1 MRSAVIL
8 AGGLGTRL
16 GALTAD
22 GPKALI
28 PVAGK
33 PFIAYQLEL
42 LQRQHFNRVVLCIG
56 HYGKQIKEYVGNGSR
71 FGLEVL
77 YSDEGARLL
86 GTGGA
91 LRKALPL
98 LGDHFF
104 VLYGDS
110 YLPIDFLSVEACFLA
125 NKQPALMTV
134 LKNDGLWDKSN
145 VVFVEGQLLQYDKWC
160 ANEQMRHIDYG
171 LSIFSAE
178 VFASLEPESRF
189 DLADLFHD
197 LVARGQL
204 LGHEVFQRFYE
215 IGSFAGLQDTINH
228 FQSGGKQ

>member
-1 MRSAVIL
+1 MRIAAIL

-16 GALTAD
+16 GVLTAKV
-22 GPKALI
+22 PKALL

-33 PFIAYQLEL
+33 PFIAYQLEYL
-42 LQRQHFNRVVLCIG
+42 REQRFDRVVLCVG
-56 HYGKQIKEYVGNGSR
+56 HYGEQIKEYVGDGAR

-77 YSDEGARLL
+77 YADDGDRLL

-91 LRKALPL
+91 LRQALPL
-98 LGDHFF
+98 LGTHFF

-125 NKQPALMTV
+125 TKQPALMTV
-134 LKNDGLWDKSN
+134 LKNDGLWDQSN

-160 ANEQMRHIDYG
+160 ANAQMHHIDYG

-178 VFASLEPESRF
+178 VFADLEPGSSY

-197 LVARGQL
+197 LAMRGQL
-204 LGHEVFQRFYE
+204 RGYEVFQRFYE
-215 IGSFAGLQDTINH
+215 IGSFAGLQDTINYIH
-228 FQSGGKQ
+228 SRGK

>member
-1 MRSAVIL
+1 MRIAAIL

-16 GALTAD
+16 GALTAKI
-22 GPKALI
+22 PKALI

-33 PFIAYQLEL
+33 PFIAYQLEYL
-42 LQRQHFNRVVLCIG
+42 RKQRFDRVVLCVG
-56 HYGKQIKEYVGNGSR
+56 HYGEQIKDYVGDGAR
-71 FGLEVL
+71 FGLDVL
-77 YSDEGARLL
+77 YADEGARLL

-91 LRKALPL
+91 LRQALPL
-98 LGDHFF
+98 LGTHFF

-134 LKNDGLWDKSN
+134 LKNDGLWDQSN
-145 VVFVEGQLLQYDKWC
+145 VVFVEGQLLQYDKSC

-178 VFASLEPESRF
+178 VFADLEPGGRYN
-189 DLADLFHD
+189 LADLFRD
-197 LVARGQL
+197 LAMRGQL
-204 LGHEVFQRFYE
+204 RGYEVFQRFYE
-215 IGSFAGLQDTINH
+215 IGSFAGLQDTINYIH
-228 FQSGGKQ
+228 SWGK

>member
-1 MRSAVIL
+1 MRSAAIL

-16 GALTAD
+16 GALTAQ

-33 PFIAYQLEL
+33 PFIAYQLEYL
-42 LQRQHFNRVVLCIG
+42 RKQRFNRVVLCVG
-56 HYGKQIKEYVGNGSR
+56 HYGEQIKEYVGDGSR
-71 FGLEVL
+71 FGLDVL
-77 YSDEGARLL
+77 YSDEGDRLL

-110 YLPIDFLSVEACFLA
+110 YLPIDFLAVEACFLA
-125 NKQPALMTV
+125 NKQLALMTV

-145 VVFVEGQLLQYDKWC
+145 VVFIEGQLLQYDKWC

-178 VFASLEPESRF
+178 VFAGVEPESRF

-197 LVARGQL
+197 LALRGQL
-204 LGHEVFQRFYE
+204 RGYEVFQRFYE

-228 FQSGGKQ
+228 FHSWGN